1 MSEYHKRKRSR
12 RAEAKPGDVI
22 LAAVCEDVV
31 SFTIFIQY
39 II

>member
-31 SFTIFIQY
+31 SIHLLL
-39 II
+39 